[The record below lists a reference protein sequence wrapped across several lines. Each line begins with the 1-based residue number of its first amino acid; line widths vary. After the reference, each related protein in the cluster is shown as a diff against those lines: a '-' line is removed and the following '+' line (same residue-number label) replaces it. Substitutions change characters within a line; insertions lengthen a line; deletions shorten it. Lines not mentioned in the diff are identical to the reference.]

1 MDATYDNLGRM
12 PHVIADRQGV
22 TFQAALLDLGS
33 KGYGIA
39 IHRTSEVML
48 GTWEGTVTFPRAL
61 LGIARGRFAEL
72 ATDIDLEGLIREW
85 GDPDGELLGEFIG
98 FLGEEAEVRAKAHA
112 AGPLGRAP
120 VDELPDLVIPAEG
133 LLRKIKPP
141 KPAGKAKPAKAK
153 PPVQPASVAYAPRA
167 FPRPETARADGVRL
181 LPLEAYDHIV
191 VSFSGGKD
199 SVACVLYLLELGVP
213 ASRIEL
219 WHQCVDG
226 RPEVDERLFD
236 WPSTESYCQGFAD
249 MFGMRLLFQWKEG
262 GFITEMTKLDRA
274 TAPSSF
280 QTLDGGILTAGGE
293 GDPGTRLAFPALAAN
308 LGTRW
313 CSAYLKIDV
322 AKKVFT
328 NDPRFAD
335 AKTLIVTG
343 ERREESGN
351 RSLYEEA
358 KAYSSTQRRTVHQ
371 WRAVLPWFEQDVWE
385 IMARYRVRPHPA
397 YYLGWSRVSCLPC
410 IFGDPNQWATIR
422 EVAPQLFARLAR
434 LEDKFYVAAR
444 TVPSHPFAHAPN
456 YNGWLRPGES
466 LSEAAAQGTSYIQA
480 GMEGMLRLAFAEHLP
495 AGYVHLRD
503 GEAWELPP
511 GAYKHSGGPT

>member
-1 MDATYDNLGRM
+1 MAHVLAHRTGATF
-12 PHVIADRQGV
+12 HVTLR
-22 TFQAALLDLGS
+22 DLGA
-33 KGYGIA
+33 KGYGLA
-39 IHRTSEVML
+39 IQRPSEVML
-48 GTWEGTVTFPRAL
+48 GTWEGTVVFPRAL
-61 LGIARGRFAEL
+61 LGVARARFAEL
-72 ATDIDLEGLIREW
+72 ATDIDLEDLIREW
-85 GDPDGELLGEFIG
+85 GDPAGELLAGFVG
-98 FLGEEAEVRAKAHA
+98 FLGEEDEVRAKARA
-112 AGPLGRAP
+112 AGPLGRVP
-120 VDELPDLVIPAEG
+120 VDELPGLVIPAEG
-133 LLRKIKPP
+133 LVRKV
-141 KPAGKAKPAKAK
+141 KAPRTAAKVKVKAAAAAKAGV
-153 PPVQPASVAYAPRA
+153 PYAPRQ
-167 FPRPETARADGVRL
+167 FPRPETAEADDVRL
-181 LPLEAYDHIV
+181 LPLHAYDHIV

-236 WPSTESYCQGFAD
+236 WPSTESYCQAFAD
-249 MFGMRLLFQWKEG
+249 AFGMRLLFQWKDG

-280 QTLDGGILTAGGE
+280 QTLDGRILTTGGE
-293 GDPGTRLAFPALAAN
+293 GKPGTRLAFPAMAAD
-308 LGTRW
+308 LQTRW

-351 RSLYEEA
+351 RSRYAEA
-358 KAYSSTQRRTVHQ
+358 TDYSSTRRRTVHQ
-371 WRAVLPWFEQDVWE
+371 WRAVLPWFEEDVWE

-410 IFGDPNQWATIR
+410 IFGDPHQWATIR

-444 TVPSHPFAHAPN
+444 TVANHPFAHDPN
-456 YNGWLRPGES
+456 YNGWLRRGES
-466 LSEAAAQGTSYIQA
+466 LPETAARGTSYIQA
-480 GMEGMLRLAFAEHLP
+480 GMEPMLKLAFAEHLP
-495 AGYVHLRD
+495 RGYARVRD
-503 GEAWELPP
+503 DETWELPP